1 MKRGMIVL
9 LLCAGCGGANPAGNS
24 DGTTPPAQAPMVV
37 IRMAD
42 FDAYLG
48 RVTQAFVSVDVMI
61 NEFTAIS
68 QDLQGGMVSEYW
80 IQQYMKNLL
89 KRLQL
94 MQAQAVDIR
103 PAHPEL
109 LRLHTEEYEMAL
121 TRFQEAFEAF
131 LGQFT
136 FPDPNEVSG
145 INDKIVAGNTHL
157 IRFQIFLSQLAGR
170 QVSFL
175 REEI

>member
-1 MKRGMIVL
+1 MKRWITVL

-24 DGTTPPAQAPMVV
+24 DETTPPAQAPMVV

-42 FDAYLG
+42 FDAYMDRLA
-48 RVTQAFVSVDVMI
+48 QAFVSVDVMI

-68 QDLQGGMVSEYW
+68 QDLQSGMVSEYC

-89 KRLQL
+89 KRLQR

-121 TRFQEAFEAF
+121 TRFQEAFDAF
-131 LGQFT
+131 LSQFT

-145 INDKIVAGNTHL
+145 INDKIVEGNTHL
-157 IRFQIFLSQLAGR
+157 IRFQIFLGQLAGR
-170 QVSFL
+170 QVSFF
-175 REEI
+175 RDEI